1 MSIQTLG
8 ASQRGPVKVQREGD
22 FAFPDKIFIS
32 PPQVQQLV
40 ELCTDYRRKRALLK
54 VGGGLSEGPEPP
66 NKKQRTSALDFYS
79 PGGLLT
85 QPLIPPSFP
94 PSQTPPNLPSE
105 SGENS
110 ELTECERPADAM
122 DASKAPNPELPR
134 SVSPDLLPNPEPSN
148 APTQEASAAPPD
160 SCRPGWE
167 TGPFG
172 GRSLSTL
179 PSFPSIDLSKWGLE
193 DFTGRVS
200 LDLGGQVNADVTG
213 GVDVDPTQ
221 PTGADHR
228 PGTAQRSGSGYGG
241 SSILDNM
248 PSGNEWVGAPLRR
261 SLSPPVE
268 VSDGVRPR
276 SAGGGRSSRG
286 GDGQLQLPGCKFLF
300 EKALTASDTSSL
312 GRIIIPKV
320 RTRLFVPE
328 EPPLGMKVC
337 RVSEH
342 GTSESCRV
350 SVGMSACFFFVSCI
364 SIAPTL

>member
-1 MSIQTLG
+1 
-8 ASQRGPVKVQREGD
+8 
-22 FAFPDKIFIS
+22 
-32 PPQVQQLV
+32 V

-66 NKKQRTSALDFYS
+66 NKKQRMSALDFYS

-85 QPLIPPSFP
+85 QPLTPPSFP
-94 PSQTPPNLPSE
+94 PGLGSQTPPNLPSE

-110 ELTECERPADAM
+110 ELTECEKPADAM

-134 SVSPDLLPNPEPSN
+134 SASPDLLKPPNPEPPN
-148 APTQEASAAPPD
+148 VPTQEVSAAPPD

-200 LDLGGQVNADVTG
+200 PDLGGQVNADVTG
-213 GVDVDPTQ
+213 EVNADLTQ
-221 PTGADHR
+221 PIGADHR

-241 SSILDNM
+241 SSVLDHM
-248 PSGNEWVGAPLRR
+248 PNRNEWVGAPLRR

-276 SAGGGRSSRG
+276 SASGGRSANEKH
-286 GDGQLQLPGCKFLF
+286 GQQQLPGCKFLF

-320 RTRLFVPE
+320 RIRLFVSE
-328 EPPLGMKVC
+328 EPPLLG
-337 RVSEH
+337 
-342 GTSESCRV
+342 ESMQSRR
-350 SVGMSACFFFVSCI
+350 
-364 SIAPTL
+364 T